1 MTASSI
7 YKALLTVNVASL
19 IRASRFGVRDVA
31 KRLRKSYKTISPF
44 GTIDSGLEP
53 EPLIPCI
60 VGNYC
65 KGYGLEIGPGG
76 YPRCDPERTVLL
88 DKFPGR
94 YGPVKVDIVSDASS
108 IPVDDSSFDYLF
120 SSHCLE
126 HMPDTIGTL
135 KEWLR
140 VVKPGGR
147 LILMLPHAGRT
158 WERQRS
164 LSTLEHH
171 IHDHA
176 NKVDLYDFTDWD
188 EFERA
193 LRLGQQ
199 SWIDDPDAQLPD
211 GSIDKRRAAENG
223 LIHYHAWHQGILVDV
238 LKYIELNIEVVVEEV
253 PERTDSFLVV
263 ASKPIPQESSSRT
276 VDSSF
281 STVH

>member
-1 MTASSI
+1 MLSNDGWQCCDAAWTASTGWRSRWRRGRSGRKLVTASSI
-7 YKALLTVNVASL
+7 YKTLLTVNVASL

-65 KGYGLEIGPGG
+65 KGHGLEIGPGG
-76 YPRCDPERTVLL
+76 NPRCDPERTVLL

-94 YGPVKVDIVSDASS
+94 YGPVKVDIVSDAVPFPSTIVPSTIFSLPTAWNTCRTQSAPSRSGCES
-108 IPVDDSSFDYLF
+108 I
-120 SSHCLE
+120 
-126 HMPDTIGTL
+126 
-135 KEWLR
+135 
-140 VVKPGGR
+140 KPGGR

-188 EFERA
+188 EFEDA
-193 LRLGQQ
+193 PFAWASNLGSTNQTHNFPTGR
-199 SWIDDPDAQLPD
+199 STRD
-211 GSIDKRRAAENG
+211 GR
-223 LIHYHAWHQGILVDV
+223 
-238 LKYIELNIEVVVEEV
+238 
-253 PERTDSFLVV
+253 
-263 ASKPIPQESSSRT
+263 
-276 VDSSF
+276 
-281 STVH
+281 